1 MDQLNQF
8 LALLAQGLL
17 IIALPILIAFLFQ
30 WLRQR
35 GAEFRSRLTA
45 DQQKF
50 IDNAVSFAVRAA
62 EQSGLARQLQGG
74 GAAKK
79 QYAIKAAQDYLNR
92 LNVKLDVNTIATL
105 VEGEVHKQFSNA
117 APPVD
122 DPKARSELLDKA
134 VQTAVLSAE
143 QSGLTGVV
151 QNVAQQKKKA
161 ALDFAFKYLAE
172 HGLRV
177 DPNVVDSLIEAQ
189 VRQLKMNGGATSGA
203 PALDVAAR
211 TQLLDKAAQLAVMA
225 AEQSALGGV
234 IQNLAQQKKAY
245 AVNMATKYLAQ
256 YGLNVDPLVIDGL
269 IEAAVAQAKAA
280 MPAATQPEITG
291 PVYG

>member
-8 LALLAQGLL
+8 LALFAQGLL

-35 GAEFRSRLTA
+35 GVELRSRLTA

-50 IDNAVSFAVRAA
+50 VDTAISFAVRAA
-62 EQSGLARQLQGG
+62 EQAGLSRQLQGG

-79 QYAIKAAQDYLNR
+79 QYAIKAAQDYLDCVG
-92 LNVKLDVNTIATL
+92 VKLDANAIATL
-105 VEGEVHKQFSNA
+105 IEGEVYKQFSNA

-122 DPKARSELLDKA
+122 DPKSRSELLDKA
-134 VQTAVLSAE
+134 VQNAVQAAE
-143 QSGLTGVV
+143 QSGLTGVI

-161 ALDFAFKYLAE
+161 AMDFAFKYLAE

-177 DPNVVDSLIEAQ
+177 DPSVVDSLIEAQ
-189 VRQLKMNGGATSGA
+189 VRQLKLSGNAPSAASLLDAAT
-203 PALDVAAR
+203 R
-211 TQLLDKAAQLAVMA
+211 TQLFDKAAQLAVTA
-225 AEQSALGGV
+225 AEQCARGGM
-234 IQNLAQQKKAY
+234 IQNLAQSKKAY
-245 AVNMATKYLAQ
+245 AVNLAAKFLAQ
-256 YGLNVDPLVIDGL
+256 YGLSVDPTVIDGL
-269 IEAAVAQAKAA
+269 IEAGVAQMQSAA
-280 MPAATQPEITG
+280 GASAE